1 MGFWKGLKTVG
12 KALGKSVPGV
22 ASGIDLAEEGVK
34 AHQKAKQ
41 SKRERRLAALSA
53 VAATFR
59 NPIVLAVLA
68 LGVLAFLFFAN
79 PEAKK
84 SLMDFIQFF
93 TG

>member
-1 MGFWKGLKTVG
+1 MGVWKALKTVG
-12 KALGKSVPGV
+12 KAVGKSVPGV

-41 SKRERRLAALSA
+41 SKRERRLAALAA
-53 VAATFR
+53 VAAAFK

-68 LGVLAFLFFAN
+68 LGVLAFLFFAP

-84 SLMDFIQFF
+84 SLMDLVEFF